1 MYFKNVIPFISFLML
16 ASIVKSQT
24 NNNLL
29 GTSVWSTNL
38 GSVGSV
44 GGFNANG
51 GATQNSIL
59 WGEDPFGKKSL
70 IWKSIGNG
78 NNGPNGGWDY
88 RYIPINHLQAYRLTV
103 WIKHETFSNYGYTYL
118 GCDYTNTL
126 NLNNTPNGNPY
137 FGAHPNSLFTPGKW
151 YLWVGYIHASTD
163 NDQNNYGAVYDGETC
178 QKVLTLVDYKMT
190 QGATYQTHRSYNYYD
205 QTVGSTI
212 SWYAPKLEE
221 VNGSEIPVEQILA
234 SVGQSSTNNKNI
246 FMGGNVG
253 IGVINPSD
261 KLVVDGNIK
270 AKKLIITQTGWADYV
285 FKPNYNL
292 MSLDSLNHFIKEKQH
307 LPGISDE
314 KAIIKE
320 GNDLGNTQVLLLKKI
335 EELTLYIIQLNNKI
349 EKQSKEIKQLQQKKI
364 R

>member
-1 MYFKNVIPFISFLML
+1 MYFKRIVTFIYFIILSP
-16 ASIVKSQT
+16 IVKCQT

-29 GTSVWSTNL
+29 GTSIWSTNL
-38 GSVGSV
+38 GPVGSV
-44 GGFNANG
+44 GSFNSNG

-103 WIKHETFSNYGYTYL
+103 WIKHETFSNYGYTFF
-118 GCDYTNTL
+118 GCDYSNTL

-178 QKVLTLVDYKMT
+178 QKVLTLVDYKMAP
-190 QGATYQTHRSYNYYD
+190 GATYQTHRSYNYYD
-205 QTVGSTI
+205 FTVGSTV

-221 VNGSEIPVEQILA
+221 INGSEIPVEQILA

-246 FMGGNVG
+246 FIGGNVG
-253 IGVINPSD
+253 IGSNNPNE
-261 KLVVDGNIK
+261 KLVVNGNIK
-270 AKKLIITQTGWADYV
+270 AKKLTITQTGWADYV
-285 FKPNYNL
+285 FKPSYKL
-292 MSLDSLNHFIKEKQH
+292 MTINSLEKYIKQNGH
-307 LPGISDE
+307 LPDIPNE
-314 KAIIKE
+314 KSITEK
-320 GNDLGNTQVLLLKKI
+320 GNDVGETQTLLLKKI
-335 EELTLYIIQLNNKI
+335 EELTLYIIKMEN
-349 EKQSKEIKQLQQKKI
+349 EIQELKRKMK
-364 R
+364 

>member
-1 MYFKNVIPFISFLML
+1 MYFKNVIPFIFLFML
-16 ASIVKSQT
+16 ASTVKSQT

-44 GGFNANG
+44 GGFNSNG

-78 NNGPNGGWDY
+78 SNGPNGGWDY

-137 FGAHPNSLFTPGKW
+137 FGAHPNSLFTLGKW

-178 QKVLTLVDYKMT
+178 QKILTLVDYKMAP
-190 QGATYQTHRSYNYYD
+190 GATYQTHRSYNYYD
-205 QTVGSTI
+205 QTAGSTI

-253 IGVINPSD
+253 IGINNPSD
-261 KLVVDGNIK
+261 KLVVNGNIK
-270 AKKLIITQTGWADYV
+270 AKKLTITQTGWADYV
-285 FKPNYNL
+285 FKPTYKL
-292 MSLDSLNHFIKEKQH
+292 MTISSLEKYINQNGH
-307 LPGISDE
+307 LPDIPNE
-314 KAIIKE
+314 KSIMDK
-320 GNDLGNTQVLLLKKI
+320 GNDVGETQTLLLRKI
-335 EELTLYIIQLNNKI
+335 EELTLYIIKMEN
-349 EKQSKEIKQLQQKKI
+349 EIQDLKRKKK
-364 R
+364 

>member
-1 MYFKNVIPFISFLML
+1 MYFKSTVVFIYILLL
-16 ASIVKSQT
+16 ASKIKSQT

-38 GSVGSV
+38 GPVGSV
-44 GGFNANG
+44 GSFNANG
-51 GATQNSIL
+51 GAEQNSIL

-78 NNGPNGGWDY
+78 SNGPNGGWDY
-88 RYIPINHLQAYRLTV
+88 RYVPINHLQAYRLTV
-103 WIKHETFSNYGYTYL
+103 WIKHETYSNYGYTYL

-178 QKVLTLVDYKMT
+178 QKVLTLIDYKMAP
-190 QGATYQTHRSYNYYD
+190 GASYQTHRSYNYYD
-205 QTVGSTI
+205 QTPGSTI

-221 VNGSEIPVEQILA
+221 INGSEISVEQILA

-253 IGVINPSD
+253 IGTTTPDN
-261 KLVVDGNIK
+261 KLTVNGNIK
-270 AKKLIITQTGWADYV
+270 ARKLIVTQSGWADYV
-285 FKPNYNL
+285 FKPTYKL
-292 MSLDSLNHFIKEKQH
+292 MTISSLEKYINQNGH
-307 LPGISDE
+307 LPDIPNE
-314 KAIIKE
+314 KSITE
-320 GNDLGNTQVLLLKKI
+320 NGNDIGQTQTLLLRKI
-335 EELTLYIIQLNNKI
+335 EELTLYIIKM
-349 EKQSKEIKQLQQKKI
+349 EKEIQDLKRKKK
-364 R
+364 